1 MKTIKQLKYIIGIAL
16 IISILASLTVY
27 AESTE
32 QEVKTSMITVA
43 SDDNSVP
50 TSRMTISEISLYA
63 GEPFIVINNNIPDFY
78 IWQLT
83 TKPYVLLSPL
93 DKHGRAGAA
102 MACISKDLFPEEVN
116 ESPVTVNP
124 SGWQSVRYDDIIE
137 DQYLYN
143 RSHLIA
149 YQFCGDKSKIEN
161 AITGTS
167 YLNKQG
173 MLFFEE
179 LIANYINQVENGH
192 VLYRVTPVYYGKN
205 RVAFGV
211 QMEALS
217 VEDFGKSVCFNV
229 FVYNVQPGITIDYA
243 TGESKVDSAY
253 SKGTEISSAAAF
265 AKLGVPALIGFAMLD
280 TVDSTEQNQPSAI
293 EIEPATE
300 PATEEETTVPQQKMI
315 ETQPSIQYVI
325 NTNTRKFHYGTCSS
339 VGKMKEKNKWY
350 YTGTRDEIIN
360 MGYSPCGNCKP

>member
-1 MKTIKQLKYIIGIAL
+1 MNKPKKLKYIIGIL
-16 IISILASLTVY
+16 LVVSLLLSTTVF
-27 AESTE
+27 AETTE
-32 QEVKTSMITVA
+32 QEVKASKITVG
-43 SDDNSVP
+43 SSESSVP
-50 TSRMTISEISLYA
+50 TSRMTVSEISLYA
-63 GEPFIVINNNIPDFY
+63 GEPFITINNNIPDFF

-102 MACISKDLFPEEVN
+102 MACISKDLFPEAVK
-116 ESPVTVNP
+116 ESQVTVNP
-124 SGWQSVRYDDIIE
+124 SGWQSIRYDDIIE

-167 YLNKQG
+167 YFNKQG

-179 LIANYINQVENGH
+179 LIANYINDVENGH

-211 QMEALS
+211 QMEAFS

-229 FVYNVQPGITIDYA
+229 FVYNVQPGITIDYT
-243 TGESKVDSAY
+243 TGESKVDNAY
-253 SKGTEISSAAAF
+253 KKGTEISPAAAF
-265 AKLGVPALIGFAMLD
+265 AKLSAPALIGFAMLANA
-280 TVDSTEQNQPSAI
+280 DSDGQNQLSPV
-293 EIEPATE
+293 ELETTTE
-300 PATEEETTVPQQKMI
+300 AATEEETTAAPQKMQ
-315 ETQPSIQYVI
+315 ETQPSISYVI
-325 NTNTRKFHYGTCSS
+325 NTNTGKFHYGTCSS
-339 VGKMKEKNKWY
+339 VGKMSEKNKWY

-360 MGYSPCGNCKP
+360 MGYSPCGNCRP